1 MDAFPHPA
9 LKGTLGRHPVFPDV
23 IRRAPVRSGP
33 REWAIQWVG
42 MCRLLGYA
50 TDGRNLSL
58 REVLGERVAGEFHDM
73 GEIHNDGWGV
83 SMLAA
88 PRRAPGRRD
97 GGEAAP
103 ETEERLYRSTDAAV
117 DDPAF
122 AGLSDVPARS
132 ALWHLRLASSHL
144 PLILENQQPFA
155 TSGLSFMHNGD
166 ISDDEDRNIVTNR
179 DYPVDRSVLLST
191 GGKSDS
197 AVFFAVVLEYVGFG
211 FALDEAVAQA
221 VRELRRTYPKSSY
234 NCMLL
239 SHDQLIMLRASGRH
253 ENPERIVELY
263 DSYGRGD
270 QVLDYR
276 VVRYRPIV
284 DEGERAGVVVASSG
298 FPQPEEEGW
307 RELENDHMLV
317 ASNRTGRFHVRAL

>member
-1 MDAFPHPA
+1 
-9 LKGTLGRHPVFPDV
+9 
-23 IRRAPVRSGP
+23 
-33 REWAIQWVG
+33 

-58 REVLGERVAGEFHDM
+58 GEVLGERAMGAFHRL

-83 SMLAA
+83 SMLAM
-88 PRRAPGRRD
+88 PRRPPYRRD

-103 ETEERLYRSTDAAV
+103 ETEDRLYRSTDAAV
-117 DDPAF
+117 DDPVF
-122 AGLSDVPARS
+122 VSLAGVPARS

-144 PLILENQQPFA
+144 PLVLENQQPFTA
-155 TSGLSFMHNGD
+155 NGLSFMHNGD

-179 DYPVDRSVLLST
+179 DFPVDRSVLLST

-197 AVFFAVVLEYVGFG
+197 AVFFAVILEYVGFG

-239 SHDQLIMLRASGRH
+239 SGDELIMLRASGRH

-263 DSYGRGD
+263 ESYGVAE
-270 QVLDYR
+270 QVRDYR

-284 DEGERAGVVVASSG
+284 VDGAQAGVVVASSG
-298 FPQPEEEGW
+298 FPQPAEEGW

-317 ASNRTGRFHVRAL
+317 VSNRTGRFHVRAL